1 MGGHT
6 LKLYL
11 GSETVWLSQ
20 CVGVK
25 WANDFGRIMS
35 NPIHVVSF
43 AIQHYYML
51 PSGVCTKKWN
61 ESLATNTTWLLI
73 VSTSYIPYLDIHLI
87 PLSWYPTRYI
97 AHPSSTYDDMFVL
110 YQSSKHPLLSV
121 SMPHWHPLFSGPI
134 SIFLLR
140 EGLKTGCCP
149 GIHWYYPSSL
159 ICLCC
164 CCYHQYPSLSAV
176 F

>member
-25 WANDFGRIMS
+25 WANDFGQIMS

-61 ESLATNTTWLLI
+61 ESLATNTTRLLI

-110 YQSSKHPLLSV
+110 YQSTLCSLHLCIADALSFLAQWCW
-121 SMPHWHPLFSGPI
+121 SEIHWH
-134 SIFLLR
+134 
-140 EGLKTGCCP
+140 
-149 GIHWYYPSSL
+149 YPSSL